1 MGVIK
6 TKGPK
11 TCCSIKKQ
19 SFSVSSGSLREGWS
33 PGVLEKRK
41 DSSSKKKKNMSK
53 GPQGRGGQNLLST
66 VKITFPLLCYNFFH

>member
-19 SFSVSSGSLREGWS
+19 SFSVSSGSLRERGLEPWGS
-33 PGVLEKRK
+33 GEEKRQLFK
-41 DSSSKKKKNMSK
+41 EKK
-53 GPQGRGGQNLLST
+53 
-66 VKITFPLLCYNFFH
+66 I